1 MHTMLINHHP
11 LHIEWG
17 DCDAAGIVFYPRYF
31 AWFDAATFHLFA
43 RTGLS
48 MRALWEKHGS
58 VGTPLVDVGARF
70 IIPSRWGDDL
80 VCESGVSE
88 WGQSSFTVQH
98 RLLKDSKLAV
108 EGTEKRV
115 WVVPHPTEKGRIKGA
130 PVPREIIAALSDAT
144 GATQIAG

>member
-1 MHTMLINHHP
+1 MLINRHP

-43 RTGLS
+43 RTGLT

-58 VGTPLVDVGARF
+58 VGTPLVDASARF

-98 RLLKDSKLAV
+98 RLMKDGKLAV
-108 EGTEKRV
+108 EGVEKRV
-115 WVVPHPTEKGRIKGA
+115 WVVAHPTEKGRIKSA
-130 PVPREIIAALSDAT
+130 PIPAEIVVALSDAT
-144 GATQIAG
+144 GETKIAP

>member
-1 MHTMLINHHP
+1 MLINHYP

-43 RTGLS
+43 RTGRS

-58 VGTPLVDVGARF
+58 VGTPLVDVSARF

-80 VCESGVSE
+80 VCELGVSE

-98 RLLKDSKLAV
+98 RLLKGGKLAV

-115 WVVPHPTEKGRIKGA
+115 WVVPHPSEKGRIKSA
-130 PVPREIIAALSDAT
+130 PVPREIVAALSDAT

>member
-1 MHTMLINHHP
+1 MLINRHN
-11 LHIEWG
+11 LRVEWG

-31 AWFDAATFHLFA
+31 AWFDAAMFHLFA

-48 MRALWEKHGS
+48 MRALWEKYGS
-58 VGTPLVDVGARF
+58 VGTPLVDVSARF
-70 IIPSRWGDDL
+70 IIPSRWGEDL

-98 RLLKDSKLAV
+98 RLLKEGKLAV

-115 WVVPHPTEKGRIKGA
+115 WVVPHPTEKGRIKSA
-130 PVPREIIAALSDAT
+130 PIPHEIVAALSDAS
-144 GATQIAG
+144 GATKIVT

>member
-1 MHTMLINHHP
+1 MLVNRHA

-31 AWFDAATFHLFA
+31 AWFDACTFHLFA

-48 MRALWEKHGS
+48 MRALWEKHGA
-58 VGTPLVDVGARF
+58 VGTPLVDASARF

-80 VCESGVSE
+80 VCESGVSQ
-88 WGQSSFTVQH
+88 WGESSFTVQH
-98 RLLKDSKLAV
+98 RLLKGDKLAV

-115 WVVPHPTEKGRIKGA
+115 WVVPHPTEQGRIKGA
-130 PVPREIIAALSDAT
+130 PIPREIVAALSDAT
-144 GATQIAG
+144 GVTKVTP

>member
-1 MHTMLINHHP
+1 MLINRHN

-43 RTGLS
+43 RTGLT

-58 VGTPLVDVGARF
+58 VGTPLVDASARF

-80 VCESGVSE
+80 VAESCVSQ
-88 WGQSSFTVQH
+88 WGESSFTVQH
-98 RLLKDSKLAV
+98 RLLKDGKLAV
-108 EGTEKRV
+108 EGIEKRV

-130 PVPREIIAALSDAT
+130 PIPREIVVALSDAT
-144 GATQIAG
+144 GETKVAP